1 MEILGVILA
10 FIGGVMNGSYPA
22 PKNYCKAWQDGHIW
36 SIFSFCTFLLIPLA
50 LISCNSDALDLL
62 SNKALGILIFSG
74 FIFSLGMACFTFSLK
89 KIGLG
94 PSFSLNIILGTSLGT
109 LTPLFAFHSN
119 ACFSN
124 YALLNYCG
132 VLLFILSIIFLYRS
146 ISSDAHTIQKKEK
159 VYGVVLGALS
169 GVLTSVQSFAYNY
182 AINELG
188 NGGLSQILNKL
199 VIWGVF
205 FISCFP
211 IFFLIHL
218 IKSREKIH
226 IFNRF
231 KAHNLKLVGAMSVL
245 YYLSIVLFS
254 WATNYISVP
263 VAWPIFMTSIVLTT
277 NFWSTKLKELHGI
290 KKKYYIA
297 YFSTTLIAFLFFASS
312 MNLGV

>member
-1 MEILGVILA
+1 MEILGIILA
-10 FIGGVMNGSYPA
+10 LIGGVMNGSYPA
-22 PKNYCKAWQDGHIW
+22 PKNYCKTWQDGHIW
-36 SIFSFCTFLLIPLA
+36 SVFSLFSFLLIPLA
-50 LISCNSDALDLL
+50 LILCNSHVLNLL
-62 SNKALGILIFSG
+62 SNKALEILIFSG

-109 LTPLFAFHSN
+109 LTPLFVFHSN
-119 ACFSN
+119 ECLSN
-124 YALLNYCG
+124 YALLSYCG
-132 VLLFILSIIFLYRS
+132 VLLFILSITFLYRS
-146 ISSDAHTIQKKEK
+146 ISSNPHIIQKKEK

-169 GVLTSVQSFAYNY
+169 GILTSAQSFAYNY

-188 NGGLSQILNKL
+188 HGGLSQILNKL
-199 VIWGVF
+199 VIWGIF

-211 IFFLIHL
+211 LFFLIHL
-218 IKSREKIH
+218 IKYREKIN
-226 IFNRF
+226 IFNKF
-231 KAHNLKLVGAMSVL
+231 KAHNLKLVGAMSGL

-277 NFWSTKLKELHGI
+277 NFWSTKLHELHGV

-297 YFSTTLIAFLFFASS
+297 YFSTILIAFLFFASS
-312 MNLGV
+312 MNLGA